1 MQNYYKINSKSLSI
15 LKGTDSE
22 VVFNAVAVTL
32 SVLWNSASIK
42 TKYRVCFATNAAL
55 KFSK

>member
-32 SVLWNSASIK
+32 CTNHILPQENWQTKNVLKCFISA
-42 TKYRVCFATNAAL
+42 
-55 KFSK
+55 